1 MKSLGFFCKSGSVEG
16 VLAIPNRPIARHWLG
31 LDQPYNKSE
40 RDRQPT
46 DPNLTITCYYDLDLK
61 YLAFALTRTSVD
73 LRLRWIQAELVC
85 WL

>member
-40 RDRQPT
+40 RDRQPM
-46 DPNLTITCYYDLDLK
+46 DPNLTITFLL
-61 YLAFALTRTSVD
+61 
-73 LRLRWIQAELVC
+73 
-85 WL
+85 